1 MTFTWICYKQI
12 MSERGKYIVNTLAAN
27 YEYSHGNTDNVKLP
41 LQMQLSG
48 KLKSTSTFFIALFE
62 SVLNF

>member
-1 MTFTWICYKQI
+1 
-12 MSERGKYIVNTLAAN
+12 MSERGKYIVNTLTAN
-27 YEYSHGNTDNVKLP
+27 YEYSHSNTDNVKLP